1 MTSLAIAVVGHT
13 NVGKTSLLRTLLR
26 DASFGEVSPLPSTT
40 IQVSSGSLRWAANQL
55 DLYDT
60 PGLEDGMGLY
70 EYLQY
75 LLQRQ
80 QIRHQGHALLQA
92 FLHSP
97 EAEQSF
103 AQEAKVIRQLLRS
116 DAALYVVDVRD
127 PVLPKF
133 QDELAILSYS
143 GKPILPILNFTAS
156 LDTYTDAWHTALSEV
171 NLHVWV
177 EFDSVTPPQDGE
189 AQIYQ
194 SLATLLPNR
203 RAALQSLQDELSD
216 RRTQRQHA
224 ASQLIAETLVD
235 IAAFKMH
242 VGADEL
248 NDAPIEMLKTSVRKR
263 EQQCVDSLLRLYNFQ
278 PDIIDIPSISIH
290 QGRWQDDLFNPYS
303 LKQFGISTGK
313 RAAGGAAIGAGIDVV
328 MLGSTLGAGTL
339 LGATL
344 GSAWQT
350 WQSYGRKLREKL
362 NGVRELSVE
371 DAVLELLCTRMQCL
385 AQHLATRAH
394 ANATKAHLD
403 ASKSLQQSLLTLLKI
418 ARAHPHY
425 SSLTANAASTPLSKL
440 DQSLKTRLNRLTT
453 SDYQQR
459 TELVNNLSDKLTTQR
474 KESK

>member
-26 DASFGEVSPLPSTT
+26 DARFGDVSPLPSTT
-40 IQVSSGSLRWAANQL
+40 IQVNSGSLRWASHQL

-75 LLQRQ
+75 LLQRE
-80 QIRHQGHALLQA
+80 QIRHQGQALLQA
-92 FLHSP
+92 FLNSP

-116 DAALYVVDVRD
+116 DAALYVVDAGD

-156 LDTYTDAWHTALSEV
+156 TDTYKEEWHTALSEV

-189 AQIYQ
+189 SQIYQ
-194 SLATLLPNR
+194 SLATLLPNH
-203 RAALQSLQDELSD
+203 RATLQSLEDELST
-216 RRTQRQHA
+216 RRQQRQRA
-224 ASQLIAETLVD
+224 ASQLIAEALVD

-242 VGADEL
+242 VNADQA
-248 NDAPIEMLKTSVRKR
+248 NDTPIETLKSAVRKR
-263 EQQCVDSLLRLYNFQ
+263 EQQCVDALLRLFNFQ
-278 PDIIDIPSISIH
+278 PDIIDIPSISIQ

-313 RAAGGAAIGAGIDVV
+313 RAVSGAAIGAGVDVV
-328 MLGSTLGAGTL
+328 MLGSTLGAGTV
-339 LGATL
+339 LGASL
-344 GSAWQT
+344 GGVWQT

-362 NGVRELSVE
+362 KGVRELSVE
-371 DAVLELLCTRMQCL
+371 DTVLELLCTRMQYL
-385 AQHLATRAH
+385 VQHLSTRAH
-394 ANATKAHLD
+394 ANAAKAHID
-403 ASKSLQQSLLTLLKI
+403 GSQNLQQSLLAMLKA
-418 ARAHPHY
+418 ARANPHWSHLTAGAADGSA
-425 SSLTANAASTPLSKL
+425 SSLSDAVATGLS
-440 DQSLKTRLNRLTT
+440 RLTT
-453 SDYQQR
+453 TDYEQR
-459 TELVNNLSDKLTTQR
+459 TELVNNLSDKLTMQR
-474 KESK
+474 KGSK